1 MVTLMPDTRAT
12 WESISQ
18 LSDSAEKDALM
29 KQLCGFIQH
38 LAGVGVGVR
47 CTTAVAA
54 DPQRRAGEGS
64 PEWLKWDP
72 GEEDHSGKAVSRREF
87 ARAW

>member
-1 MVTLMPDTRAT
+1 MAMLMPDTRAT

-38 LAGVGVGVR
+38 RLVLAQESAAQPPSLPTPSDVR
-47 CTTAVAA
+47 VKARRGGGMG
-54 DPQRRAGEGS
+54 PRRGRSQR
-64 PEWLKWDP
+64 
-72 GEEDHSGKAVSRREF
+72 
-87 ARAW
+87 